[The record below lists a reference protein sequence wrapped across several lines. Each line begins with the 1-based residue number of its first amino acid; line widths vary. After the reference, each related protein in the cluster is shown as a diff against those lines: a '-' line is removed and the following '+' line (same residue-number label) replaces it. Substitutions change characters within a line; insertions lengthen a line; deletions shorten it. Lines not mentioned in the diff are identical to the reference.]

1 MASTTPMPST
11 PSPRVEVDSP
21 RGVPK
26 ASLSLDS
33 KKSQYEAINKRLLA
47 AHKEHVA
54 RVKSSFS
61 RFACLQRHLSA
72 AKSKGNKLSKK
83 TSCSVLPPSSDFSVK
98 KNGIVGEGE
107 TTDLVNDFA
116 TKMTIEGA
124 KPPKSEVSEVSRKRS
139 SSSVSPDMD
148 ECAKKMA
155 RLAIA
160 HDVHHTPSTILSTDV
175 DSLSLSKEVEVTEGD
190 KGRRSR
196 HSSTTLSLR
205 SNISAAEDDDAP
217 EDEFKS
223 TLFFSKL
230 LAGEVDGL
238 TIVL

>member
-1 MASTTPMPST
+1 MSPTTLMPST
-11 PSPRVEVDSP
+11 SSLRVEVGIP
-21 RGVPK
+21 RGIPK
-26 ASLSLDS
+26 AGLSLAS
-33 KKSQYEAINKRLLA
+33 KKARYEAINKKLLA

-61 RFACLQRHLSA
+61 HFARLQRHLSA
-72 AKSKGNKLSKK
+72 GKSKGNKLSKK
-83 TSCSVLPPSSDFSVK
+83 TSCSVLSPSSDFSVK
-98 KNGIVGEGE
+98 KNGIVEGGK

-116 TKMTIEGA
+116 TKMSIDGA
-124 KPPKSEVSEVSRKRS
+124 KPPTSEVSVVLQKRS
-139 SSSVSPDMD
+139 SSSVSPDM
-148 ECAKKMA
+148 EGCAKMMA

-160 HDVHHTPSTILSTDV
+160 HDVHHTPARILSTDL
-175 DSLSLSKEVEVTEGD
+175 DSLGLSSEAKVTAGD

-217 EDEFKS
+217 DNEFKS

>member
-1 MASTTPMPST
+1 MSSTTPMPST
-11 PSPRVEVDSP
+11 PGPRVEVGSP
-21 RGVPK
+21 RGIPK
-26 ASLSLDS
+26 ARLSLSL
-33 KKSQYEAINKRLLA
+33 KKSQYEAINERLLA

-72 AKSKGNKLSKK
+72 VKSKGKKLSKK
-83 TSCSVLPPSSDFSVK
+83 TSCSVLSPSSDFSVK
-98 KNGIVGEGE
+98 KNGIVEEGE
-107 TTDLVNDFA
+107 TADLVNDFA
-116 TKMTIEGA
+116 TKMSIDGA
-124 KPPKSEVSEVSRKRS
+124 KPPKSEVSEVLRKRS
-139 SSSVSPDMD
+139 SSSVTPDME

-160 HDVHHTPSTILSTDV
+160 HDVHHTPSTILSTDL
-175 DSLSLSKEVEVTEGD
+175 DSLSLSSEVEVTEGD

-196 HSSTTLSLR
+196 RSSTSLSLR
-205 SNISAAEDDDAP
+205 SNISAAEEDDAP
-217 EDEFKS
+217 ENEFKS
-223 TLFFSKL
+223 ILFFSKL